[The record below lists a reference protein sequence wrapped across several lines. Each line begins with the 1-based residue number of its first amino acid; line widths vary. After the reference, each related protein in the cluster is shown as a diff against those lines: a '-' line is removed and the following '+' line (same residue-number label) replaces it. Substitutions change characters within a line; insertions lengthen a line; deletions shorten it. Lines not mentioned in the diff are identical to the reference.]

1 MIYVIETSTGKIV
14 QRVDAPDG
22 HAKHYERKGCSV
34 LTSADAID
42 IAASYV
48 VDSGFVPIPEQP
60 SEYHVW
66 DWPSL
71 NWKQDRALAEKAVRN
86 KRAMLLSNTVD
97 KINAVRWAAM
107 SESERATWD
116 AYRTSLLDITE
127 QDGFPFDV
135 IWPLAPQQ

>member
-66 DWPSL
+66 DWPTL
-71 NWKQDRALAEKAVRN
+71 AWIQDRTLAEKAVRAN
-86 KRAMLLSNTVD
+86 
-97 KINAVRWAAM
+97 
-107 SESERATWD
+107 RAT
-116 AYRTSLLDITE
+116 LLAASDWTQLPDVPLDTKAAWATNRQALRDITE
-127 QDGFPFDV
+127 QDGFPFNV
-135 IWPLAPQQ
+135 IWPTAPQ